1 MLVVPAC
8 LAPWRVQK
16 GQSAIVMFH
25 VQIITVA
32 NRCQHVEAPVADSP
46 WGLPPVGFLRVL
58 RYLSFHVPL
67 LWGDS
72 PCRSDLL
79 RPQMLARVNR
89 RHDVV
94 KIPSPV
100 KCVARRSSSARV
112 PSHVRTAYRE
122 DSSVNRL
129 ILRDGL
135 QISRCK
141 TTRICYVDGK
151 YVAHN

>member
-1 MLVVPAC
+1 MESPKWTIRNRDVPC
-8 LAPWRVQK
+8 
-16 GQSAIVMFH
+16 SDDH
-25 VQIITVA
+25 C
-32 NRCQHVEAPVADSP
+32 CQQMPTCGDSCRGP
-46 WGLPPVGFLRVL
+46 SVGVSSVGFLRVL
-58 RYLSFHVPL
+58 RYLSFHVLL

-72 PCRSDLL
+72 PCRNDLL
-79 RPQMLARVNR
+79 RPQMLAGVNR

-100 KCVARRSSSARV
+100 KCVARRSSSVRV

-122 DSSVNRL
+122 DSIVNRL
-129 ILRDGL
+129 ILRNGL